1 MQAIQTSVWTFY
13 CNKNKKSN
21 LEDYRV
27 GLCELSFIG
36 EAYGEAA
43 ALFSLRTSGLRAR
56 PATLPV

>member
-1 MQAIQTSVWTFY
+1 MDTLQQI
-13 CNKNKKSN
+13 KDIKSN

-36 EAYGEAA
+36 EAYSVEAA

-56 PATLPV
+56 PV